1 MKSNIQL
8 HYCYFL
14 LSEAKKKASYIGY
27 SVNPC
32 RRLRQHNGEIK
43 KGAKKTKSGVPWNLG
58 ICVGGFPDRVA
69 ALRFE
74 WAWQHPN
81 ICKVTRD
88 NIESWKI
95 VKTKKTS
102 ENKRILNKRQWSI
115 QQRVSILLCM
125 TTLEPW
131 KNMNLTVFVFKDEL
145 ENTIKEVIE
154 GIKKIKISPNFT
166 SPNILNKDYLL
177 MFLYFGEDS
186 FYEKGI
192 KFLRCDYETFKEF
205 QKPSFDCD
213 SDSNIEDNSNV
224 FNPEEIIS
232 HEDSFSIKCF
242 LCQKDIG
249 IGRNYLEFP
258 CCTEIK
264 VHLSCIQLWG
274 ESNNHLETVIDE
286 LFPLK
291 EFVAPLI
298 PLNISCPCC
307 FKDFEWEEAK
317 KNYIKT
323 KNVPTE
329 SLELGE
335 DFPVL
340 SNGEKENYSQE
351 ENSQNKVIEDGFL
364 EMDIDNH
371 RNRLSYA
378 DETKQKRDILF
389 SDDEFS
395 EISQKCEFIDLTVDS
410 D

>member
-81 ICKVTRD
+81 ICKVTRE

-232 HEDSFSIKCF
+232 HE
-242 LCQKDIG
+242 
-249 IGRNYLEFP
+249 
-258 CCTEIK
+258 
-264 VHLSCIQLWG
+264 
-274 ESNNHLETVIDE
+274 
-286 LFPLK
+286 
-291 EFVAPLI
+291 
-298 PLNISCPCC
+298 
-307 FKDFEWEEAK
+307 
-317 KNYIKT
+317 
-323 KNVPTE
+323 
-329 SLELGE
+329 
-335 DFPVL
+335 
-340 SNGEKENYSQE
+340 
-351 ENSQNKVIEDGFL
+351 
-364 EMDIDNH
+364 
-371 RNRLSYA
+371 
-378 DETKQKRDILF
+378 
-389 SDDEFS
+389 
-395 EISQKCEFIDLTVDS
+395 
-410 D
+410 